1 MSRKRTRFEGVYQ
14 RESSSRRHQGRP
26 DIYYEITFKHEGK
39 KVWEKVGWA
48 SEGYNAAMAHNVR
61 GERMRELRHGEKFAA
76 LQARK
81 SITLAQAWTHYNTNW
96 LATSTKSQG
105 VDTCRYNKHLAHLA
119 AKPLSSISP
128 FDVEKLKI
136 GLLASGL
143 SEQSVRHVLG
153 LLARIYNK
161 IISWKLWTGDN
172 PVSAVKR
179 PSRDNRRHRYLTA
192 EEAHTLLAALA
203 LRSTQTHDMALT
215 SLHTGL
221 RFGEVAALTWE
232 NVDLSSRTLRAVDT
246 KNGESRAAYITDEMA
261 AMLASRKVYSQSD
274 LVFPG
279 RDRKTGAIKVMDAV
293 SASYER
299 TVAELGFNSGITDTR
314 GKVVFHTLRHTFASW
329 MVMEGVPLSEVGELL
344 GHSDLEMTRR
354 YAHLAPEKKRQAI
367 GSMERVF
374 RTAGHESAP
383 HGRKNIARLNR
394 DDT

>member
-14 RESSSRRHQGRP
+14 RESTTRRHQGRP

-48 SEGYNAAMAHNVR
+48 SEGYNAAMAHTLR
-61 GERMRELRHGEKFAA
+61 GERMRELRHGVKFAA
-76 LQARK
+76 SSAKQTM
-81 SITLAQAWTHYNTNW
+81 TLAQAWTHYETNW
-96 LATSTKSQG
+96 LATSTKSQV
-105 VDTCRYNKHLAHLA
+105 VDSCRYHKHLAHLA

-136 GLLASGL
+136 GLLAGGL
-143 SEQSVRHVLG
+143 SEQSVRHVMG

-161 IISWKLWTGDN
+161 IISWKLWSGDN
-172 PVSAVKR
+172 PVSSVKR

-192 EEAHTLLAALA
+192 QEAHTLLAALA
-203 LRSTQTHDMALT
+203 SRSAQTHDMALT

-232 NVDLSSRTLRAVDT
+232 NIDLSSRTMRAVDT
-246 KNGESRAAYITDEMA
+246 KNGESRTAYVTDEMA
-261 AMLASRKVYSQSD
+261 AMLAAKRTGNPSD

-279 RDRKTGAIKVMDAV
+279 RDRKKGGIKIMDAV
-293 SASYER
+293 SATFER
-299 TVAELGFNSGITDTR
+299 TVAELGLNDGVTDTR

-329 MVMEGVPLSEVGELL
+329 MVMEGVPLSEVGDLL

-374 RTAGHESAP
+374 RTAGHGSAP
-383 HGRKNIARLNR
+383 QERKNIVRLNR
-394 DDT
+394 GDT

>member
-14 RESSSRRHQGRP
+14 RESATRRHQGRP
-26 DIYYEITFKHEGK
+26 DVYYEITFKHNGK
-39 KVWEKVGWA
+39 KVWEKVGWT
-48 SEGYNAAMAHNVR
+48 SEGYTAAMAQTVR
-61 GERMRELRHGEKFAA
+61 GERMRELRHGEKFAQDA
-76 LQARK
+76 TRK
-81 SITLAQAWTHYNTNW
+81 SLTLGQAWAHYEKNW
-96 LATSTKSQG
+96 LATSTKSQV

-136 GLLASGL
+136 SQLASGL

-179 PSRDNRRHRYLTA
+179 PTRDNKRHRFLTS
-192 EEAHTLLAALA
+192 EEAHRLLSALHV
-203 LRSTQTHDMALT
+203 RSPQTHDMALT
-215 SLHTGL
+215 SLHTGM
-221 RFGEVAALTWE
+221 RFGEIASLRWE
-232 NVDLSSRTLRAVDT
+232 NVDLSRRVIRVVDT
-246 KNGESRAAYITDEMA
+246 KNEESRTAHVTDEMA
-261 AMLASRKVYSQSD
+261 AMFSGLQADRNGA

-279 RDRKTGAIKVMDAV
+279 RDGKVMSGI
-293 SASYER
+293 SATYER
-299 TVAELGFNSGITDTR
+299 TVAELGMNSGITDTR

-354 YAHLAPEKKRQAI
+354 YAHLAPEKKRQAVS
-367 GSMERVF
+367 SMERVF
-374 RTAGHESAP
+374 RSAGHGSAP
-383 HGRKNIARLNR
+383 GGRQNIVPLKREGSE
-394 DDT
+394 

>member
-14 RESSSRRHQGRP
+14 RESTTRRHQGRR
-26 DIYYEITFKHEGK
+26 DVYYEITFKHDGK

-48 SEGYNAAMAHNVR
+48 SEGYTAAMAHTVR

-76 LQARK
+76 SPAK
-81 SITLAQAWTHYNTNW
+81 KGMTLDQAWQHYETHW
-96 LATSTKSQG
+96 LATSTKSQV
-105 VDTCRYNKHLAHLA
+105 VDRCRYNKHLAHLA

-136 GLLASGL
+136 GLLGNGL
-143 SEQSVRHVLG
+143 SEQSVRHVMG

-161 IISWKLWTGDN
+161 IISWKLWSGEN
-172 PVSAVKR
+172 PVTSVKR
-179 PSRDNRRHRYLTA
+179 PSRDNKRHRYLTA
-192 EEAHTLLAALA
+192 EEAHTLLASLA
-203 LRSTQTHDMALT
+203 LRSAQTHDMALT

-221 RFGEVAALTWE
+221 RFGEIAALTWE
-232 NVDLSSRTLRAVDT
+232 SVDLSSRTLRAKDT
-246 KNGESRAAYITDEMA
+246 KNGESRAVYITDEMA
-261 AMLASRKVYSQSD
+261 AMLTAKHAGNPSD

-279 RDRKTGAIKVMDAV
+279 RDQKTGGTKIMDAV
-293 SASYER
+293 SATYER
-299 TVAELGFNSGITDTR
+299 TVADLGLNDAVTDPR

-354 YAHLAPEKKRQAI
+354 YAHLAPEKKRQAV

-383 HGRKNIARLNR
+383 PARKNIVRLNR
-394 DDT
+394 GDT